1 MNKYECQFGCGK
13 GHKFKE
19 IKIQETS
26 ILQKKG
32 VNFYDLCRITVLNML
47 IMEILRDLI
56 LILVP
61 SLLVGTVVYL
71 LLKDFRKTELERLSH
86 SNDLEKFRLVAPLRL
101 QAYERM
107 ILLLERIAPS
117 QLIMRNIQPEQSA
130 ASLQNVLISNIRQ
143 EFEHNLSQQV
153 YISSNAWEL
162 IKNAREA
169 VVSDINSAAEKLNS
183 TATATDLAQLI
194 FEDDITGDA
203 STLYKALEFLKQE
216 VRANYF

>member
-1 MNKYECQFGCGK
+1 
-13 GHKFKE
+13 
-19 IKIQETS
+19 
-26 ILQKKG
+26 
-32 VNFYDLCRITVLNML
+32 
-47 IMEILRDLI
+47 MEILRDLI
-56 LILVP
+56 LIFIP

-71 LLKDFRKTELERLSH
+71 LLKDFRKTELERISH

-194 FEDDITGDA
+194 FEDDISGDA

>member
-1 MNKYECQFGCGK
+1 
-13 GHKFKE
+13 
-19 IKIQETS
+19 
-26 ILQKKG
+26 
-32 VNFYDLCRITVLNML
+32 
-47 IMEILRDLI
+47 MEILRDLI
-56 LILVP
+56 LILIP
-61 SLLVGTVVYL
+61 SLLVGAVVYL
-71 LLKDFRKTELERLSH
+71 LLKDFRKTESERQKH
-86 SNDLEKFRLVAPLRL
+86 SNDAEKFRLVAPLRL

-130 ASLQNVLISNIRQ
+130 ASLQNVLVSNIRQ

-169 VVSDINSAAEKLNS
+169 VVSDINSAAERLNE

-194 FEDDITGDA
+194 FEEEITGDS
-203 STLYKALEFLKQE
+203 STLYRALEFLKQE
-216 VRANYF
+216 VRANFF